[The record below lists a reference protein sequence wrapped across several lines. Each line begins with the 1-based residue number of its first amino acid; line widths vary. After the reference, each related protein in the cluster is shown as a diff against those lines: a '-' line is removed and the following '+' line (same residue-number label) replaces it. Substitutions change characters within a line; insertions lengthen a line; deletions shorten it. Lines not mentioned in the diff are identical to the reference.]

1 MSFAFQKKYYTIRTR
16 IDSEIIMKK
25 YKKPLLIA
33 LVVAD
38 VAVITFFLVVSI
50 MLLTVVIPYHNKADQ
65 LAHSQGLIHAIL
77 EMPAAGSF
85 FAFVF
90 PIFLVLAGNIVGLM
104 LYVRKTT
111 KKEPAKIEDLTEE
124 QKEEL
129 RQELLRDLQNQS
141 KPEEK

>member
-1 MSFAFQKKYYTIRTR
+1 MTSDF
-16 IDSEIIMKK
+16 IMKK

-33 LVVAD
+33 LVVLD
-38 VAVITFFLVVSI
+38 VAIITFFLVVSI
-50 MLLTVVIPYHNKADQ
+50 MLLSVVIPYQNKADQ
-65 LAHSQGLIHAIL
+65 LAHANALVKAIL
-77 EMPAAGSF
+77 QMPPVGSF

-129 RQELLRDLQNQS
+129 RQELLKDLQGQNS
-141 KPEEK
+141 KEEK